1 MNPKLQWIF
10 ERRSVREFT
19 SGDVPE
25 EAVRDML
32 EAAMAAPSACAK
44 DPWEFVIVRDRG
56 MLERLAAGLPN
67 GRFLTNAALGIAVC
81 GDMKRAHGSELS
93 YLLQDCSAAVEN
105 LLLAVS
111 VLGYGACWLGIHPR
125 SDRVALLK
133 RELELPEEVIP
144 VAMLAVGVPRARPA
158 ARTRFRKE
166 AVHRERW

>member
-10 ERRSVREFT
+10 QRRSVREFNP
-19 SGDVPE
+19 GDVPE

-44 DPWEFVIVRDRG
+44 DPWGFVVIRDRS

-67 GRFLTNAALGIAVC
+67 GRFLSQAALGVAVC
-81 GDMKRAHGSELS
+81 GDMRRAHGGELS
-93 YLLQDCSAAVEN
+93 YLIQDCSAAVEN
-105 LLLAVS
+105 FLLAAS

-125 SDRVALLK
+125 ADRVDLLQK
-133 RELELPEEVIP
+133 ALELPEGVIP
-144 VAMLAVGVPRARPA
+144 VALLAVGVPAVRPS
-158 ARTRFRKE
+158 ARTRYREE